1 MQLIHVLI
9 SGRQEHVISLI
20 FICNSNWTTRFSS
33 GVCVCV
39 CVDVGVGVGAGCAAG
54 STALD

>member
-9 SGRQEHVISLI
+9 SGRQEHVISLM
-20 FICNSNWTTRFSS
+20 FICNSNWAIRFSS
-33 GVCVCV
+33 GVCIGVGIG
-39 CVDVGVGVGAGCAAG
+39 VGVGVGGTAG